1 MIRRGSTL
9 KQLMV
14 MSMGVVMAAVG
25 AAQAGL
31 PGDCIALARIES
43 VDKMAKDV
51 GDLMSEVQS
60 AMNPQMLTMALGQ
73 NVGNP
78 MLAGVDREKAWWAVV
93 MDPTQYEAKP
103 VFVAPITAREQF
115 QGALAAMMTEGET
128 VDGVTT
134 FTAANGQAT
143 MVGFCE
149 GHAIVGKSKLACQA
163 VLELWQSGAIEAGL
177 LTLRPTGSLFVAT
190 IDIGKTWA
198 IYQPVVT
205 GAIQTFKMMANQ
217 GLQQAAQGQAGRT
230 DADRARAVIEA
241 EIGWFLATAEQLE
254 QVSLALTVGKQGVS
268 LATESTFKENTPLA
282 GFLSAQKP
290 RELGLMKYLPAD
302 AVVAGGARLDGT
314 DHFMAWYLGFM
325 RTIAGADEEARIA
338 VDGPLRSWA
347 ESWAGE
353 AAFALVPP
361 TEGGGCIEGV
371 YILDL
376 ADAATVEQAL
386 FAMMDD
392 TEVMKQLNVGMGR
405 NAEIKFEKNVATYK
419 GKSIHRATSTFDL
432 ASMPAPQAEL
442 IRRIFTDGSFVNE
455 IAIVDDKLAMAFQGW
470 ARERLEHLIDTLP
483 GDGGDFLDSPLLRRT
498 FATVPKDQSL
508 IGFVSIGDVL
518 EWVQGIAPI
527 RIPATTYDSVAGIGV
542 TARLSGRQVRTNL
555 IVPMAEILA
564 LRNVLIVPKQSTAVQ
579 P

>member
-1 MIRRGSTL
+1 MIRHGSIL

-14 MSMGVVMAAVG
+14 VSMGVAMAAVG
-25 AAQAGL
+25 VAEAGL
-31 PGDCIALARIES
+31 PGDCIALVRMES
-43 VDKMAKDV
+43 VDRMTRDV
-51 GDLMSEVQS
+51 GDLMSEVQP

-78 MLAGVDREKAWWAVV
+78 MLTGADREKAWWAVV
-93 MDPTQYEAKP
+93 MDPTQYGAKP
-103 VFVAPITAREQF
+103 VFVAPITDREQF
-115 QGALAAMMTEGET
+115 KGALAAMMTEGET

-143 MVGFCE
+143 MLGFCE
-149 GHAIVGKSKLACQA
+149 GHAIVAKSKLACQA

-177 LTLRPTGSLFVAT
+177 LTLRPTGSLVVAA

-217 GLQQAAQGQAGRT
+217 GFQQAAQGQGV

-241 EIGWFLATAEQLE
+241 EIGWFLAIAGQLD

-268 LATESTFKENTPLA
+268 LATESTFKANTPLA
-282 GFLSAQKP
+282 EFLSAQKP
-290 RELGLMKYLPAD
+290 RELRLMRYLPAD

-376 ADAATVEQAL
+376 ADGATVEQAL

-392 TEVMKQLNVGMGR
+392 TGVMKQLTVGMGR
-405 NAEIKFEKNVATYK
+405 NAEIRFEKNVATYK

-432 ASMPAPQAEL
+432 ASMPAPQAEM
-442 IRRIFTDGSFVNE
+442 IRRMFTDGSFVND
-455 IAIVDDKLAMAFQGW
+455 IAIVGDKLVMAFQGS
-470 ARERLEHLIDTLP
+470 ARERLERLIDTLP

-527 RIPATTYDSVAGIGV
+527 RIRATTYDSVAGIGV
-542 TARLSGRQVRTNL
+542 TARLSGRQIRTNL

-564 LRNVLIVPKQSTAVQ
+564 LRNAVIAAKQGGAGQ

>member
-1 MIRRGSTL
+1 MVRHGSIL

-14 MSMGVVMAAVG
+14 VSIGMVMAVVG
-25 AAQAGL
+25 AVEAGL
-31 PGDCIALARIES
+31 PGDCIALVRIES
-43 VDKMAKDV
+43 VDKMVKDV
-51 GDLMSEVQS
+51 GDLVSEVQP

-78 MLAGVDREKAWWAVV
+78 MLAGVDREKAWWAAV

-103 VFVAPITAREQF
+103 VFVAPITDREQF

-134 FTAANGQAT
+134 FTAANGQTT
-143 MVGFCE
+143 MVGFCQ
-149 GHAIVGKSKLACQA
+149 GHAVVGKSKLACEA
-163 VLELWQSGAIEAGL
+163 VLELWQSGAIEAEL
-177 LTLRPTGSLFVAT
+177 LTLRPNGSLLVAT

-205 GAIQTFKMMANQ
+205 GALQTFKMMANQ
-217 GLQQAAQGQAGRT
+217 GLQQGAQGQAGRT
-230 DADRARAVIEA
+230 DVDRARAVIEA
-241 EIGWFLATAEQLE
+241 EIGWILAIAEQLE

-268 LATESTFKENTPLA
+268 LTTESAFKENTALA
-282 GFLSAQKP
+282 AFLSAQKP

-314 DHFMAWYLGFM
+314 HHFMAWYLGFM
-325 RTIAGADEEARIA
+325 RTIAGADEEARRA
-338 VDGPLRSWA
+338 VDGPVRSWA

-361 TEGGGCIEGV
+361 PEGGGCIEGV
-371 YILDL
+371 YIIDVG
-376 ADAATVEQAL
+376 DGATVEQAL
-386 FAMMDD
+386 FAMMED
-392 TEVMKQLNVGMGR
+392 TDAMKQLTVGMGR
-405 NAEIKFEKNVATYK
+405 NAVIKFEKNVATYK

-432 ASMPAPQAEL
+432 ASLPAPQAEM
-442 IRRIFTDGSFVNE
+442 IRRLFTNGSFVNE
-455 IAIVDDKLAMAFQGW
+455 IAIVGDRLAMAFQGS
-470 ARERLEHLIDTLP
+470 ARDRLKQLIDALP
-483 GDGGDFLDSPLLRRT
+483 GDAGDFLDSPLLRGT
-498 FATVPKDQSL
+498 FATVPNDQSL

-527 RIPATTYDSVAGIGV
+527 RIPVTTYDSTAGIGV

-564 LRNVLIVPKQSTAVQ
+564 LKNVFIVPKQSTAVQ
-579 P
+579 R